1 MGLTPATWRSF
12 ALFLTGLALTAP
24 FQVRAEVEL
33 LPLEA
38 FFSGNQYTEV
48 TISPDGECLAFLS
61 LVNGSRNLFTY
72 SIEKKQYKSLT
83 EGGKDAVFDYA
94 WAGNEYLVYQITRE
108 DYWGLGLAAVRRDGK
123 KRNRKVLS
131 EPARMV
137 HSMPAYPKHILV
149 VLNPYE
155 EQFPDLHR
163 VGITSRYRTTYF
175 ENPGDVDYWLL
186 DPEGQVRLVKVFTRG
201 DGGHGP
207 DVYRYRATVKE
218 PWQEIRL
225 PADTYPLAL
234 DYDNSHLYVA
244 TGKDRPF
251 TAVYKYDP
259 QSQEFAGLVWKD
271 SQYDVVPGYDLNGA
285 GDFKG
290 LIFSD
295 QFRTLAGIAYERNG
309 PQIQWFLPFY
319 EDLQEMIDQSLP
331 DTQNVFLGRDK
342 SEEHFLIFAYNDRD
356 PGNYYLLDYPTR
368 HLQWLFSKNPAINPE
383 QMAAM
388 KPVQMPSRDGRILH
402 GYLTLPKGKR
412 QNLPLILKPHNGP
425 FMRDKWGFD
434 PEVQFLANR
443 GYAVLQVNY
452 RGSTGYGKEFFMA
465 AFGEIGK
472 NMQNDIT
479 DAVRWAIS
487 EKIADPQ
494 RIAIY
499 GEGFGAYLA
508 MTGLVSTP
516 ELFQCAVAV
525 GGIYDWETFLDNDKT
540 PVMERN
546 MPLSRIW
553 FGETGDEHN
562 DYDNKTNNN
571 NNELLKSVSPAHHA
585 ARTKN
590 PVLLIPKANNGLP
603 IDPQTRLM
611 AEALQKEGKP
621 HEIYGQSTD
630 PVHPL
635 EKPTPLDHYHRIETF
650 LSENL

>member
-1 MGLTPATWRSF
+1 MVESMDLTAAYWRSL
-12 ALFLTGLALTAP
+12 ALFLAALSLTAP
-24 FQVRAEVEL
+24 FQVRAEVDL
-33 LPLEA
+33 LPLGA

-72 SIEKKQYKSLT
+72 DIEKKQYKSLT
-83 EGGKDAVFDYA
+83 EGGREAVFDYA
-94 WAGNEYLVYQITRE
+94 WAGNEYLVYQITQE

-131 EPARMV
+131 EPARLV

-149 VLNPYE
+149 VLYPYE

-186 DPEGQVRLVKVFTRG
+186 DPEGQVRLVKVFNRDG
-201 DGGHGP
+201 DR
-207 DVYRYRATVKE
+207 DTYRYRATVKD

-225 PADTYPLAL
+225 PDQTYPLAL
-234 DYDNSHLYVA
+234 DYDSSLLYVA

-259 QSQEFAGLVWKD
+259 QTQEFAGLIWKD
-271 SQYDVVPGYDLNGA
+271 SSYDVVPGYDLNGVS
-285 GDFKG
+285 DFKG

-309 PQIQWFLPFY
+309 PQIRWFLPFY
-319 EDLQEMIDQSLP
+319 EDLQAMIDQYLP
-331 DTQNVFLGRDK
+331 NTQNVFLGRDK
-342 SEEHFLIFAYNDRD
+342 SEERFLIFAYNDRD
-356 PGNYYLLDYPTR
+356 PGNYYILDYPTR
-368 HLQWLFSKNPAINPE
+368 QLQWLFSKNPSINPE

-388 KPVQMPSRDGRILH
+388 RPVQIPSRDGRILH
-402 GYLTLPKGKR
+402 GYLTLPMGES
-412 QNLPLILKPHNGP
+412 QNLPLVLKPHDGP

-452 RGSTGYGKEFFMA
+452 RGSTGYGKDFFMA

-472 NMQNDIT
+472 KMQNDIT
-479 DAVRWAIS
+479 DAVRWAIA

-508 MTGLVSTP
+508 MAGLVFTP
-516 ELFQCAVAV
+516 DLFQCAVAV
-525 GGIYDWETFLDNDKT
+525 GGIYDWETFLDSDKAS
-540 PVMERN
+540 VMERN
-546 MPLSRIW
+546 MPLSRSG
-553 FGETGDEHN
+553 FGATGDE
-562 DYDNKTNNN
+562 DNN
-571 NNELLKSVSPAHHA
+571 NNELVKTISPAHHA
-585 ARTKN
+585 ALAGG
-590 PVLLIPKANNGLP
+590 PALLIPKAKNGLP
-603 IDPQTRLM
+603 VDPQTSMM
-611 AEALQKEGKP
+611 A
-621 HEIYGQSTD
+621 
-630 PVHPL
+630 
-635 EKPTPLDHYHRIETF
+635 
-650 LSENL
+650 